1 MTVDEYII
9 KTSNANK
16 FIDNKPKPIKAKKVK
31 KPRTR
36 ARLFIHC
43 GVVKTE

>member
-1 MTVDEYII
+1 MTVDEFII

-43 GVVKTE
+43 GVVITE